1 MNVNYS
7 DGLLKYK
14 IILANLSLKLYLIVR
29 TFSTMNKS
37 RHAYCIIAHTDY
49 YCLSRL
55 VELVDDERNDIFLLF
70 DKKSSIRKMSLP
82 ETFNSR
88 IFTLPE
94 SQLIDIQWGGCRS

>member
-1 MNVNYS
+1 
-7 DGLLKYK
+7 
-14 IILANLSLKLYLIVR
+14 
-29 TFSTMNKS
+29 MNKS

-94 SQLIDIQWGGCRS
+94 SQLIDIQWGAVAAKSGIISAGICYSKALVSTKKS

>member
-1 MNVNYS
+1 
-7 DGLLKYK
+7 
-14 IILANLSLKLYLIVR
+14 
-29 TFSTMNKS
+29 MNKS

-94 SQLIDIQWGGCRS
+94 SQLIDIQWGEAVAAKSGIISAGICYSKG